1 MSTSTRNGSF
11 KSMGLCEEVTRSI
24 DKLGFKHPT
33 PIQRRAIPAILTGVD
48 CVAMARTGSGKT
60 AAFAIPTIHR
70 LGKHS
75 EIMGARAIVLSPTR
89 ELAMQTCKVFQLLA
103 RFTDLRVALIV
114 GGHSMDGQFDRLM
127 NNPDIIVA
135 TPGRLIHHL
144 QQEGAFGL
152 DRVESLVLDEADRLF
167 ELGFSD
173 QISSILKS
181 CPSSRQ
187 ALLFSATLPSLL
199 VRFAKAGLQSPE
211 FIRLDSECSL
221 SDNLDLY
228 MSFTRAEAKPAALI
242 SCIRALRAVQG
253 EASSLKKTIVF
264 VATRHHVDFLG
275 QLVEKANVAS
285 VACIYGSMDQVTR
298 TASLAAFRSGKASVM
313 IVTDVAARG
322 IDIPDVDN
330 VIHYDFPC
338 SPKLFI
344 HRSGRTARAGRSGLC
359 LSMVTAGEMP
369 YLMDLLLFIDARL
382 VLSGNK
388 DDAEAKMK
396 KNNIEPQDGMIVE
409 VMEEGQTTCER
420 EVPAIE
426 IGAIP
431 FVDEDVEM
439 VDRMIQADSELESGK
454 RSMELSLGPYFKTRP
469 SASKQAVRRAHLF
482 TEECGG
488 QQVLLSRCLSLL
500 ENLQATSVG
509 VGSSVSATQR
519 EEILKSLRSFRP
531 SHSSHQHS
539 AGSSSGI
546 VKTDTRRALLDRVE
560 GAKLVR
566 QLASQFLKQ
575 DQGSDIEK
583 EDEDGEEYCEMVE
596 KVEKKANRRDFRSKE
611 FFHTVNVPSQESA
624 ARDRG
629 FELEQHR
636 MDLVPET
643 EQEMNKAAR
652 YGKKWDSKKMNY
664 VTVRI
669 GSDGKAIKNEAGK
682 RMTKKDLE
690 KGKGLYK
697 EWTKK
702 TKKRIQKI
710 GEVEAA
716 GLGPKKGGPRVREQ
730 EISRNEENKCKF
742 VPGKKNGTAVNSKE
756 YHGEVPW
763 QYLTNKQKRLE
774 GRKSKGGAVTSR
786 GNEKRAETL
795 KTPQAIA
802 KARKLKSDRQT
813 LQNPKKRKEF
823 HKQSKDQ
830 YMQKQQKKIKA
841 NSAPARSWAKNRSR

>member
-1 MSTSTRNGSF
+1 
-11 KSMGLCEEVTRSI
+11 MGLNDELMRSI
-24 DKLGFKHPT
+24 DKLGFRHPT

-60 AAFAIPTIHR
+60 AAFAIPTISR

-103 RFTDLRVALIV
+103 RFTDLRIALIV

-144 QQEGAFGL
+144 QQEGDFSL
-152 DRVESLVLDEADRLF
+152 DRVEILVLDEADRLF

-173 QISSILKS
+173 QINSILKS

-199 VRFAKAGLQSPE
+199 VRFAKAGLQAPE

-221 SDNLDLY
+221 SDNLDLC
-228 MSFTRAEAKPAALI
+228 MSFTRAEAKPAALV
-242 SCIRALRAVQG
+242 SCIRALRAVQT

-275 QLVEKANVAS
+275 QLIEKANVAT

-298 TASLAAFRSGKASVM
+298 SSALGAFRSGKASVM

-359 LSMVTAGEMP
+359 VSIVTASDMP
-369 YLMDLLLFIDARL
+369 YLMDVLLFIDARL
-382 VLSGNK
+382 VLSGTPTPILNEIK
-388 DDAEAKMK
+388 DAQE
-396 KNNIEPQDGMIVE
+396 NDGMIVK
-409 VMEEGQTTCER
+409 VTTDNEEEAVDKQDELER
-420 EVPAIE
+420 IE

-431 FVDEDVEM
+431 FVDQDVEM
-439 VDRMIQADSELESGK
+439 VDRMVAADSELESGK

-469 SASKQAVRRAHLF
+469 SASKQSVRKAHAF
-482 TEECGG
+482 IEECGG
-488 QQVLLSRCLSLL
+488 QQVLLSRTLSLL
-500 ENLQATSVG
+500 KSIESCNSEAVIK
-509 VGSSVSATQR
+509 SVSESQR
-519 EEILKSLRSFRP
+519 EEILSSLRSFRP
-531 SHSSHQHS
+531 GGNQHQS
-539 AGSSSGI
+539 QSSSSILNAGI
-546 VKTDTRRALLDRVE
+546 VKTETRKALENRVE
-560 GAKLVR
+560 GAKRVR
-566 QLASQFLKQ
+566 QLAKEFLSIDSSPNNFQ
-575 DQGSDIEK
+575 DESVSVGNEP
-583 EDEDGEEYCEMVE
+583 V
-596 KVEKKANRRDFRSKE
+596 VARKKKRTDFRCKE
-611 FFHTVNVPSQESA
+611 FFHSVNAPSQESVA
-624 ARDRG
+624 KDKG

-643 EQEMNKAAR
+643 QEELVKSNR
-652 YGKKWDSKKMNY
+652 FGKKWDSKKMNY

-669 GSDGKAIKNEAGK
+669 GSDGKAIKNESGK
-682 RMTKKDLE
+682 KMTKKDLE

-697 EWTKK
+697 EWAKK
-702 TKKRIQKI
+702 TKKRIQRI
-710 GEVEAA
+710 GEVEAP
-716 GLGPKKGGPRVREQ
+716 GLGYKSSRASSAASFKGRKNTAEPHPRTSTIHNKKCVE
-730 EISRNEENKCKF
+730 
-742 VPGKKNGTAVNSKE
+742 SKE
-756 YHGEVPW
+756 YLGEVPW
-763 QYLTNKQKRLE
+763 QYLTNKQKRLQS
-774 GRKSKGGAVTSR
+774 RKSKLGGVTSR
-786 GNEKRAETL
+786 GTEKRAETL
-795 KTPQAIA
+795 KTPEAIA
-802 KARKLKSDRQT
+802 KARKLKSDRQI
-813 LQNPKKRKEF
+813 LQNVKKRKDF
-823 HKQSKDQ
+823 HKQSKEN
-830 YMQKQQKKIKA
+830 YMQKQQRKIFAK
-841 NSAPARSWAKNRSR
+841 SAPKRSWAKSSAGGTRSRSGR